1 MFYSSLRNRPDFQVA
16 LLEKLQCTFLFT
28 PEEMSG
34 MTTAVL
40 EKRHV
45 DKYILPDLDYFLS
58 QEFVEPCPYSKTFE
72 EARNDPY
79 EVMHSSGSTGTSKIL
94 IMKQI
99 SAAAHDAF

>member
-1 MFYSSLRNRPDFQVA
+1 MFYSSLRNRPDIQVA
-16 LLEKLQCTFLFT
+16 LSEKLQCTILFT
-28 PEEMSG
+28 REEMSG

-40 EKRHV
+40 ETRHV

-58 QEFVEPCPYSKTFE
+58 QESIKPYPYRKTFG
-72 EARNDPY
+72 EARKDPY
-79 EVMHSSGSTGTSKIL
+79 EVMLSSGSTGTPKIL